1 MRILDLRRRRR
12 RFIYCLL
19 TGAALCLI
27 ASAFAAMDQRELAA
41 GVMIAVL
48 GTVWAAAV
56 NFETDDERQREESYI
71 RTWRA

>member
-1 MRILDLRRRRR
+1 MRKLRRLRRRR

-19 TGAALCLI
+19 TGAALCLMAI
-27 ASAFAAMDQRELAA
+27 AFAAMNQRELAA

-56 NFETDDERQREESYI
+56 NFETDDERQREEGRV

>member
-1 MRILDLRRRRR
+1 MRKPSLPRRRR

-19 TGAALCLI
+19 TGAMLCLI
-27 ASAFAAMDQRELAA
+27 AFAFAAIDQRELAA
-41 GVMIAVL
+41 GVMVAVL

-56 NFETDDERQREESYI
+56 NFETDDERQRQDARI